1 MKKLGFRHSE
11 MTDIKK
17 KCTIFNSLS
26 IFRRENFFTS
36 LKKGNFALL
45 LYWVCWVLVVT
56 QVAEQ
61 TMIDTH
67 KILIIKLW
75 QELI

>member
-1 MKKLGFRHSE
+1 M
-11 MTDIKK
+11 
-17 KCTIFNSLS
+17 
-26 IFRRENFFTS
+26 
-36 LKKGNFALL
+36 L

-56 QVAEQ
+56 QVVEH